1 MIVFLYGKNV
11 YGSRKNL
18 TEIIAKYRE
27 RHKESVNFF
36 EFNFSDGEDWDR
48 LKSAVQTMPLF
59 AENKLI
65 VVKEIFASK
74 KADDFKALIEQNDLI
89 KSGDIFLVVWEELS
103 LSELKTASF
112 LSKNKDVKQKEFT
125 LPKGKKLE
133 NWVEKEF
140 IERGLKTEKNTI
152 NKLLVYT
159 NGDVMRLAGEI
170 DKLAAFKRKGMVN
183 EKDIDLLVIPDI
195 EQNVFK
201 LTDAILANNKDKAFA
216 VLERFVNKTTDKK
229 VLINMLA
236 VVVAQFRSLLI
247 IKDLMD
253 RGISVPQIAS
263 KAGIHPFVVKK
274 SAAALYRFDM
284 EKLKH
289 IYKKLSSLDV
299 ALKSKNINP
308 LLLFN
313 MFLLAV

>member
-18 TEIIAKYRE
+18 AEIIAKYE
-27 RHKESVNFF
+27 EKHKESVNFF
-36 EFNFSDGEDWDR
+36 EFNFNDGGDWDG
-48 LKSAVQTMPLF
+48 LKSAVQIMPLF

-65 VVKEIFASK
+65 IVKEIFASK
-74 KADDFKALIEQNDLI
+74 KADDFKNLIDQNNLI
-89 KSGDIFLVVWEELS
+89 KSEDIFLVVWERLP
-103 LSELKTASF
+103 LLGLKTASF
-112 LSKNKDVKQKEFT
+112 LSKNRNVKQKEFI
-125 LPKGKKLE
+125 LPRGKKLE
-133 NWVEKEF
+133 SWIEKEF
-140 IERGLKTEKNTI
+140 IERGLKTEKNAI
-152 NKLLVYT
+152 SKLLVYT
-159 NGDVMRLAGEI
+159 NGDVMRLVGEI
-170 DKLAAFKRKGMVN
+170 DKLTAFKKKGTVN

-216 VLERFVNKTTDKK
+216 VLERFVNETTDKK

-236 VVVAQFRSLLI
+236 VVVAQFRNLII
-247 IKDLMD
+247 IKDLMG
-253 RGISVPQIAS
+253 RGTPVPQIAS

-274 SAAALYRFDM
+274 STPALYRFDM
-284 EKLKH
+284 EKLRR
-289 IYKKLSSLDV
+289 IYEKLSSLDV

-313 MFLLAV
+313 MFLLTV

>member
-18 TEIIAKYRE
+18 AEIIAKYE
-27 RHKESVNFF
+27 EKHKESVNFF
-36 EFNFSDGEDWDR
+36 EFNFNDGGDWDG
-48 LKSAVQTMPLF
+48 LKSAVQIMPLF

-65 VVKEIFASK
+65 IVKEIFASK
-74 KADDFKALIEQNDLI
+74 KADDFKNLIDQNNLI
-89 KSGDIFLVVWEELS
+89 KSEDIFLVVWEELS
-103 LSELKTASF
+103 LSELKKASF
-112 LSKNKDVKQKEFT
+112 LLKNKDVKQKEFT

-133 NWVEKEF
+133 SWVEKEF
-140 IERGLKTEKNTI
+140 IEKGLNTEKNAI

-170 DKLAAFKRKGMVN
+170 DKLASFKKKGTIN

-201 LTDAILANNKDKAFA
+201 LTDAILANNKDSAFA
-216 VLERFVNKTTDKK
+216 VLERFVNETTDKK
-229 VLINMLA
+229 ILINMLA
-236 VVVAQFRSLLI
+236 VVVAQFRNLI
-247 IKDLMD
+247 VIKDLMD
-253 RGISVPQIAS
+253 RGTSVPQIAS

-274 SAAALYRFDM
+274 STTALYRFDM
-284 EKLKH
+284 EKLKR
-289 IYKKLSSLDV
+289 IYEKLSSLDI

-313 MFLLAV
+313 MFLLTV